1 MTFGAAIVGSLFVLT
16 AISVFVPKANEGVL
30 SFYDAGLL
38 ANLMNLCQLTSVW
51 VIRLL

>member
-30 SFYDAGLL
+30 SFYDAGLPAIYLVIL
-38 ANLMNLCQLTSVW
+38 AWGAIEVA
-51 VIRLL
+51 